1 MIILVMFT
9 GVVINNDT
17 KQRPQVDPNVILT
30 IQESCK
36 GYPDGTVCTKR
47 CLDISCD
54 PKMARCYKVKHLF
67 IIDFTNLMK

>member
-1 MIILVMFT
+1 MYIIMMILVMFT
-9 GVVINNDT
+9 DVVINNDT
-17 KQRPQVDPNVILT
+17 KQRPQVDPSVILT

-54 PKMARCYKVKHLF
+54 PKMARCYKVK
-67 IIDFTNLMK
+67 

>member
-1 MIILVMFT
+1 MYKIMMILFMFT
-9 GVVINNDT
+9 GGVIC
-17 KQRPQVDPNVILT
+17 KQRPQVDPSVILT

-54 PKMARCYKVKHLF
+54 PKMARCYKVKF
-67 IIDFTNLMK
+67 SS